1 MATKYDEIVKKVMEN
16 PFDYEWELQGFGMLR
31 TYIDK
36 NTRLQI
42 WLKDFIVPDVTDI
55 HTHPWDFQ
63 SFIYQGQ
70 ITNFIFKEYALED
83 QLSGEWF
90 QSDRCLILTGVTAF
104 VKEKTP
110 IILKPLDKVGY
121 SRGDIYFHGKDVPH
135 RIDFIDGT
143 ITILTKS
150 NIHEDSLAYSYVQN
164 GGEWVSA
171 APRLA
176 TKEEIIPFI
185 DAASKL
191 NKETHPTIQDMFQQ
205 YNEVMCTFINDEEA
219 GSNELNKLIDSF
231 NENYK
236 IVLKDKK

>member
-1 MATKYDEIVKKVMEN
+1 MYDEIVKQVMEN
-16 PFDYEWELQGFGMLR
+16 PFNYEWELQGFGMLR

-83 QLSGEWF
+83 QVSGEWF

>member
-1 MATKYDEIVKKVMEN
+1 MYDEIVKQVMEN
-16 PFDYEWELQGFGMLR
+16 PFNYEWELQGFGMLR

-36 NTRLQI
+36 DTRLQI
-42 WLKDFIVPDVTDI
+42 WLKDFIVPGVTDI
-55 HTHPWDFQ
+55 HTHPWDFE

-70 ITNFIFKEYALED
+70 ISNFIFKEYALHD
-83 QLSGEWF
+83 QVSGEWF

-110 IILKPLDKVGY
+110 IILKPLDKVEY

-135 RIDFIDGT
+135 RINFVDGT

-171 APRLA
+171 APRIA

-205 YNEVMCTFINDEEA
+205 YNEAMCTFINDEEA

-231 NENYK
+231 NEKYK
-236 IVLKDKK
+236 IVPKDKK

>member
-1 MATKYDEIVKKVMEN
+1 MYDEIVKQVMEN
-16 PFDYEWELQGFGMLR
+16 PFNYEWELQGFGMLR

-205 YNEVMCTFINDEEA
+205 YNEVMCTFINDEEV